1 MASGKLTPRQKMI
14 NLMYLVLTALLA
26 LNVSAEVLQA
36 FQNLADSLQNTANKF
51 EQSNTDLAAA
61 IKAAIQKEIEQGSR
75 KTSSFWPKWI
85 EFEQRQIP

>member
-36 FQNLADSLQNTANKF
+36 FQNLADSLQNTA
-51 EQSNTDLAAA
+51 EQFQKNNNDLAES

-75 KTSSFWPKWI
+75 KNEPC
-85 EFEQRQIP
+85 ERR